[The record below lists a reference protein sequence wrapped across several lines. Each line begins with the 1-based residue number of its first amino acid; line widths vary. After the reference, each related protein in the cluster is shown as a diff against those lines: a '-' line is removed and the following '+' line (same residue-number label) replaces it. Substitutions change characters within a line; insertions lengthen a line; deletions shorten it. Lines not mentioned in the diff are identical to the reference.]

1 MCICGKI
8 LDRENNIF
16 YILILAKPGSDIPEG
31 LAEVNQEESTQLFPE
46 DTDKNATMLEGDL
59 ADHQNLASKLSV
71 ENKMATEEIST
82 GVYEMEASRM
92 KDELH
97 SLKRELDNAKSEV
110 QALNGIFETL
120 DNIF

>member
-46 DTDKNATMLEGDL
+46 DTDKNAIMLEEDL
-59 ADHQNLASKLSV
+59 ANHQNLAPKLSE
-71 ENKMATEEIST
+71 ENKMATKEIST
-82 GVYEMEASRM
+82 VFHEMEASRM

-110 QALNGIFETL
+110 QALSDIFATL
-120 DNIF
+120 V